1 MKKMT
6 ISLFAA
12 AVILLLAIP
21 ADAKQKGDNPKQWKK
36 HEKARKGQQAEMAE
50 MMEVYKITKTLD
62 LTTEDAQKFF
72 PVYNQIKKAQRE
84 SRKEQMEHIVELLT
98 PIKGKGL
105 FMIAGNHE
113 SRTHRMVGLTPEQ
126 YMGIQLD
133 VPYGGFSCLAVLQ
146 MESKTPNSFTCFF
159 HHGAG
164 GGFTPGGKVNS
175 AVALRKIV
183 PTADATFSG
192 HSHTTSR
199 IPFTW
204 YDAGKTRVLKR
215 VGYNY
220 IIGSALEWNESYAEE
235 KAKPSATIEH
245 IKVQF
250 KGCTS
255 GKKDNRKQI
264 YEVIVPR
271 S

>member
-1 MKKMT
+1 M
-6 ISLFAA
+6 
-12 AVILLLAIP
+12 
-21 ADAKQKGDNPKQWKK
+21 
-36 HEKARKGQQAEMAE
+36 
-50 MMEVYKITKTLD
+50 
-62 LTTEDAQKFF
+62 KFF
-72 PVYNQIKKAQRE
+72 HKKFKTKKINLYPIGDWHYGSRQCNEEFIKQIVKEIKEDEDGYWVGMGDFMENAVVGSKSDVYTQVLPP
-84 SRKEQMEHIVELLT
+84 KEQMEHIVEILS
-98 PIKGKGL
+98 PIREKGL

-126 YMGIQLD
+126 YIGIQLD
-133 VPYGGFSCLAVLQ
+133 VPYCGFSCLAVLQ

-159 HHGAG
+159 HHGTG
-164 GGFTPGGKVNS
+164 GGFTSGGKVNS
-175 AVALRKIV
+175 AESLRKIV

-204 YDAGKTRVLKR
+204 YDAGRTRVLKH

-220 IIGSALEWNESYAEE
+220 IIGSALEWDESYAEE

-245 IKVQF
+245 IKVTF

-255 GKKDNRKQI
+255 GKRDNRQQI
-264 YEVIVPR
+264 YKVIVPR
-271 S
+271 SE

>member
-1 MKKMT
+1 MK
-6 ISLFAA
+6 FYH
-12 AVILLLAIP
+12 
-21 ADAKQKGDNPKQWKK
+21 KK
-36 HEKARKGQQAEMAE
+36 FKAREITLYPIGDWHFGSRQCNEEFIKQIISEIKEDDDAYWVGMGDF
-50 MMEVYKITKTLD
+50 MENAVVGSKSDVYTQVL
-62 LTTEDAQKFF
+62 
-72 PVYNQIKKAQRE
+72 PP
-84 SRKEQMEHIVELLT
+84 KEQMEHIVELLT

-126 YMGIQLD
+126 YIGIQLD
-133 VPYGGFSCLAVLQ
+133 VPYSGFSSLAVLQ

-204 YDAGKTRVLKR
+204 YDAGKIRVLKH

-235 KAKPSATIEH
+235 KAKPAATIEH
-245 IKVQF
+245 IKVTL

-264 YEVIVPR
+264 YEVITPR
-271 S
+271 SI

>member
-1 MKKMT
+1 MK
-6 ISLFAA
+6 FYH
-12 AVILLLAIP
+12 
-21 ADAKQKGDNPKQWKK
+21 KK
-36 HEKARKGQQAEMAE
+36 FKAREITLYPIGDWHFGSRQCNEEFIKQIIGEIKEDDDAYWVGMGDF
-50 MMEVYKITKTLD
+50 MENAVVGSKSDVYTQVL
-62 LTTEDAQKFF
+62 
-72 PVYNQIKKAQRE
+72 PP
-84 SRKEQMEHIVELLT
+84 KEQMEHIVELLT

-204 YDAGKTRVLKR
+204 YDAGKTRVLKH

-245 IKVQF
+245 IKVTF